1 MALGLLIISHQFQ
14 EFIPTAAHP
23 WCDIH
28 SISINVCG
36 VWEDKGRG
44 SSLQEKVLHTY
55 TLKLSYSRILSCI
68 KKKKKSLFR
77 EEDVSFPTHL
87 GHLNLS

>member
-36 VWEDKGRG
+36 VWGDKSRG
-44 SSLQEKVLHTY
+44 SSLQEKVLRTY
-55 TLKLSYSRILSCI
+55 TLKL
-68 KKKKKSLFR
+68 
-77 EEDVSFPTHL
+77 
-87 GHLNLS
+87 G